1 MEIDE
6 YAKRQSC
13 QAQVRDDLGFMHRKK
28 PFHRFDFHD
37 QAPFHNEIE
46 AISALDCETFV
57 LQGNGRLP
65 REAKPT
71 KL

>member
-6 YAKRQSC
+6 EAKRQAR
-13 QAQVRDDLGFMHRKK
+13 QAQVRDDLGFMHWKE

-46 AISALDCETFV
+46 AISALDGETFV
-57 LQGNGRLP
+57 LQGDGQLP
-65 REAKPT
+65 LEAKPP